1 MLLKHATHE
10 LDFIIIQPNQ
20 VYQLYLVACLKSFSP
35 EIQIFHYTLK
45 CITLKA
51 DRPHLHDY
59 LQTPTDCIHTD
70 NHLRRV
76 IVVVRALT
84 YRETDGQTD
93 GWSLLS
99 TLCRPKN
106 PGCLWCATQN
116 LPPQDRGTGGG
127 MPLGHTQILH
137 PRNLWHISPIGPPA
151 PSRQHPVLNALLVI
165 TIGIVTITLTTW
177 ICPTWCCNC
186 LQISYL
192 QCK

>member
-93 GWSLLS
+93 GWTLSS
-99 TLCRPKN
+99 TLFPCSLSYAVDNEFKD
-106 PGCLWCATQN
+106 
-116 LPPQDRGTGGG
+116 LPLNG
-127 MPLGHTQILH
+127 
-137 PRNLWHISPIGPPA
+137 SK
-151 PSRQHPVLNALLVI
+151 PSYTDI
-165 TIGIVTITLTTW
+165 
-177 ICPTWCCNC
+177 
-186 LQISYL
+186 
-192 QCK
+192 